1 MSTLR
6 LFPLHTVLFPGMTLS
21 LQVFEERYRTLVAEC
36 LESGEPF
43 GVVLIREGPEVGD
56 NATPHP
62 MGTTARIRRVSPSRD
77 GRLLLEAV
85 GVRRFRILATS
96 TDHPYLSAQVEYPVD
111 EQVEVSDTLLSE
123 VTRLYEQL
131 LRLRHTIANEYYREV
146 DVPDSAG
153 ALADAVS
160 GASRGLVT
168 ERTLQRMLSTLGVRK
183 RLEQSSELVVAVIA
197 ATHEQAAAVVAQRWA
212 SIEQRN

>member
-36 LESGEPF
+36 VESGEPF

-56 NATPHP
+56 NATPHS
-62 MGTTARIRRVSPSRD
+62 MGTTARIRRVSPTRD

-85 GVRRFRILATS
+85 GVRRFRILETS
-96 TDHPYLSAQVEYPVD
+96 TEQPYLSAQVEYPVD
-111 EQVEVSDTLLSE
+111 EQVEVPETLLSE
-123 VTRLYEQL
+123 VTHLYEQL
-131 LRLRHTIANEYYREV
+131 LRLRHTIANEYHREV
-146 DVPDSAG
+146 DVPDAAG
-153 ALADAVS
+153 ALADAVG

-168 ERTLQRMLSTLGVRK
+168 ERTLQRMLSTLDVRK
-183 RLEQSSELVVAVIA
+183 RLEQASELVAAVIA
-197 ATHEQAAAVVAQRWA
+197 ATHQQAAAVVAQRWA